1 LEAADIT
8 GDATASI
15 PRPPRAGDRRADP
28 HRNGGPWTP
37 ANAGAAGAQADRP
50 GNRNKTPLFPASERQ
65 MGRADILRRLAL
77 SAAETAPDAISCP
90 TSPARPDPAPVMDA
104 ARLARRFAALA
115 AVLANPEPHAL
126 RLAKR
131 MHQGKAVLRL
141 GTAPALARGGTLDL
155 GASAYFEA
163 ERLALTVLNRG
174 APVWPN
180 ALEPPIPAK
189 AGIHGSLSPPGAPV
203 DRSVHGPLPAQGSAD
218 KDVKRRRASRSP
230 P

>member
-1 LEAADIT
+1 
-8 GDATASI
+8 
-15 PRPPRAGDRRADP
+15 
-28 HRNGGPWTP
+28 
-37 ANAGAAGAQADRP
+37 
-50 GNRNKTPLFPASERQ
+50 
-65 MGRADILRRLAL
+65 
-77 SAAETAPDAISCP
+77 
-90 TSPARPDPAPVMDA
+90 PAPVMDA

-115 AVLANPEPHAL
+115 AVLADPEPHAL

-131 MHQGKAVLRL
+131 MHQGKAILRL

-174 APVWPN
+174 APVWPK

-189 AGIHGSLSPPGAPV
+189 AGINGSLSPPGAPV